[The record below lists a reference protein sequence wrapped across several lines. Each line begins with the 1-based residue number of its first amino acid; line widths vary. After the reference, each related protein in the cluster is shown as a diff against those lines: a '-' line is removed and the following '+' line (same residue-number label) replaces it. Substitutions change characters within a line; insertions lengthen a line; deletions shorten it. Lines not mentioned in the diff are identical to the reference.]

1 MMDVTMET
9 VSQHTQQLSEIQTIL
24 AALQRGETPLP
35 TMSSR
40 NGVDRPKTQ
49 MAKPKYYSDL
59 PGENFLAW
67 RSQFQVIA
75 EYNRWSQDE
84 GKAMAFAYMSG
95 QALESVMDI
104 KLNDPLES
112 VKDVLDKYQARF
124 LPESR
129 SQMLRA
135 QFDHVVQL
143 PNESIQKLHSRM
155 RVLYQL
161 AYPDLKD
168 RSEINL
174 IERFIKALN
183 NREVQNH
190 VRRRKPAKYSDALN
204 VAQEETAFVLMDAVT
219 HSPNGPQQPMPG
231 DGSFIGAIR
240 ARAQATPAV
249 RPAAATSDR
258 KCYYCGEGG
267 HLISR
272 CPKRLKDFLQGRKAE
287 NAGRILRPSATAAVR
302 NNPPTVDK
310 KKPLSYDQRLTTTNQ
325 VGAKRIATLQEE
337 DEDDNLPAVAA
348 SQDPLDDYDFACLD
362 EATIAA
368 LYEAFK
374 DTPIEGGNQ
383 GQDFL

>member
-1 MMDVTMET
+1 MDVTMA
-9 VSQHTQQLSEIQTIL
+9 SITQQLSELQNKV
-24 AALQRGETPLP
+24 AALQPSETPLP
-35 TMSSR
+35 AMSAR
-40 NGVDRPKTQ
+40 NGVDRPKTS

-67 RSQFQVIA
+67 RSQFQVIS

-104 KLNDPLES
+104 GLTDPLES
-112 VKDVLDKYQARF
+112 VKDLLDKYQARF

-190 VRRRKPAKYSDALN
+190 VRRRKPAKYTDVLN

-219 HSPNGPQQPMPG
+219 HSPSGPQQPMPG
-231 DGSFIGAIR
+231 DGSFIGALR
-240 ARAQATPAV
+240 ARPQIAPAV
-249 RPAAATSDR
+249 RQATTTSDK
-258 KCYYCGEGG
+258 KCYYCGEGT
-267 HLISR
+267 HLINR

-287 NAGRILRPSATAAVR
+287 IAGRALRPSVTAPAR
-302 NNPPTVDK
+302 NGLPSVDK
-310 KKPLSYDQRLTTTNQ
+310 RKPVSSDPRPAAANQ
-325 VGAKRIATLQEE
+325 LGARRIATLQEE
-337 DEDDNLPAVAA
+337 DEDDDLPAVAA
-348 SQDPLDDYDFACLD
+348 SQDPLDEYDFACLD

-368 LYEAFK
+368 LYEEFK
-374 DTPIEGGNQ
+374 DLPIDGNSQ